1 MIKIA
6 PSILASDFGA
16 LRNDVIAIEKAG
28 ADWAH
33 IDIMDGHFVPNLSMG
48 PDIVKAIRGES
59 GLFFD
64 CHLMVTDPKMFVEPF
79 VKAGAELITFHAECV
94 EDMDSLIDYIH
105 SFGVKAAVA
114 IKPATSEEVL
124 FPVLHKLD
132 MVLVMSVVPGFGGQK
147 FMPEV
152 LDKVRNIRAHE
163 HGKNIDIQMD
173 AVNRDIYWL
182 ETASPIKKPDDI
194 NILDISQTIVKEY
207 FNMLMIIDGSKMDVS
222 FDEMVNSL
230 DEIGEE
236 LGMSIKCQRE
246 EIFTKMHRI

>member
-16 LRNDVIAIEKAG
+16 LRDDVLAIEKAG
-28 ADWAH
+28 AEWAH

-48 PDIVKAIRGES
+48 PDIVKSIREAS

-64 CHLMVTDPKMFVEPF
+64 CHLMVENPRMFVEPF
-79 VKAGAELITFHAECV
+79 VKAGAELITFHQECV
-94 EDMDSLIDYIH
+94 QDLDELIDYIH

-114 IKPATSEEVL
+114 IKPATSEETI

-152 LDKVRNIRAHE
+152 LDKVRNIRAHKD
-163 HGKNIDIQMD
+163 GKNIDIQMD
-173 AVNRDIYWL
+173 GGINA
-182 ETASPIKKPDDI
+182 ETARLAAKAGVNVFVAGSAVFAKPPYVE
-194 NILDISQTIVKEY
+194 TIAQIRK
-207 FNMLMIIDGSKMDVS
+207 NA
-222 FDEMVNSL
+222 
-230 DEIGEE
+230 EE
-236 LGMSIKCQRE
+236 NYNG
-246 EIFTKMHRI
+246 

>member
-16 LRNDVIAIEKAG
+16 LREDTIAIEKAG

-48 PDIVKAIRGES
+48 PDIVKSIREDS
-59 GLFFD
+59 KLFFD
-64 CHLMVTDPKMFVEPF
+64 CHLMVENPRMFVEPF
-79 VKAGAELITFHAECV
+79 IKAGAELITFHAECV
-94 EDMDSLIDYIH
+94 EDMDELIDYIH

-124 FPVLHKLD
+124 FPILHKLD

-152 LDKVRNIRAHE
+152 LDKVRNIRAHKD
-163 HGKNIDIQMD
+163 GKDIDIQMD
-173 AVNRDIYWL
+173 GGINA
-182 ETASPIKKPDDI
+182 ETAALAAAAGVNVLVAGSAVFAKPPYIDTIAAIRKSAEESI
-194 NILDISQTIVKEY
+194 N
-207 FNMLMIIDGSKMDVS
+207 G
-222 FDEMVNSL
+222 
-230 DEIGEE
+230 
-236 LGMSIKCQRE
+236 
-246 EIFTKMHRI
+246 

>member
-16 LRNDVIAIEKAG
+16 LRDDVLAIEKAG
-28 ADWAH
+28 AEWAH

-48 PDIVKAIRGES
+48 PDIVKSIREAS

-64 CHLMVTDPKMFVEPF
+64 CHLMVENPRMFVEPF
-79 VKAGAELITFHAECV
+79 VKAGAELITFHQECV
-94 EDMDSLIDYIH
+94 EDLDELIDYIH

-114 IKPATSEEVL
+114 IKPATSEETI

-152 LDKVRNIRAHE
+152 LDKVRNIRAHKD
-163 HGKNIDIQMD
+163 GKNIDIQMD
-173 AVNRDIYWL
+173 GGINA
-182 ETASPIKKPDDI
+182 ETAALAAKAGVNVFVAGSAVFAKPPYVE
-194 NILDISQTIVKEY
+194 TIAQIRK
-207 FNMLMIIDGSKMDVS
+207 NA
-222 FDEMVNSL
+222 
-230 DEIGEE
+230 EE
-236 LGMSIKCQRE
+236 NYNG
-246 EIFTKMHRI
+246 

>member
-16 LRNDVIAIEKAG
+16 LREDVLAIEKAG
-28 ADWAH
+28 AHWAH

-48 PDIVKAIRGES
+48 PDIVKSIREAS

-64 CHLMVTDPKMFVEPF
+64 CHLMVENPRMFVEPF
-79 VKAGAELITFHAECV
+79 VKAGAELITFHQECV
-94 EDMDSLIDYIH
+94 EDMDELIDYIH

-114 IKPATSEEVL
+114 IKPATSEETL

-173 AVNRDIYWL
+173 GGINA
-182 ETASPIKKPDDI
+182 ETAALAAEAGVNVFVAGSAVFAKPPYTETI
-194 NILDISQTIVKEY
+194 AAILKSA
-207 FNMLMIIDGSKMDVS
+207 
-222 FDEMVNSL
+222 
-230 DEIGEE
+230 EE
-236 LGMSIKCQRE
+236 NYNG
-246 EIFTKMHRI
+246 

>member
-16 LRNDVIAIEKAG
+16 LREDVLAIEKAG
-28 ADWAH
+28 AEWAH

-48 PDIVKAIRGES
+48 PDIVKSIREAS

-64 CHLMVTDPKMFVEPF
+64 CHLMVENPRMFVEPF
-79 VKAGAELITFHAECV
+79 VKAGAELITFHQECV
-94 EDMDSLIDYIH
+94 EDLDELIDYIH

-114 IKPATSEEVL
+114 IKPATSEETI

-152 LDKVRNIRAHE
+152 LDKAKNIRAHKD
-163 HGKNIDIQMD
+163 GKNIDIQMD
-173 AVNRDIYWL
+173 GGINA
-182 ETASPIKKPDDI
+182 ETAALAAKAGVNVFVAGSAVFAKPPYVE
-194 NILDISQTIVKEY
+194 TIAQIRK
-207 FNMLMIIDGSKMDVS
+207 NA
-222 FDEMVNSL
+222 
-230 DEIGEE
+230 EE
-236 LGMSIKCQRE
+236 NYNG
-246 EIFTKMHRI
+246 

>member
-16 LRNDVIAIEKAG
+16 LREDVLAIEKAG

-48 PDIVKAIRGES
+48 PDIVKSIRKDS
-59 GLFFD
+59 KLFFD
-64 CHLMVTDPKMFVEPF
+64 CHLMVDDPKFFVEPF
-79 VKAGAELITFHAECV
+79 VKAGAEMITFHAECV
-94 EDMDSLIDYIH
+94 NDMEGLIDYIH

-152 LDKVRNIRAHE
+152 LDKVRNIRAHKD
-163 HGKNIDIQMD
+163 GKTIDIQMD
-173 AVNRDIYWL
+173 GGINAETGALAAEAGVNVLVAGSAVFAKPPYA
-182 ETASPIKKPDDI
+182 ETIALIRKNAEEK
-194 NILDISQTIVKEY
+194 
-207 FNMLMIIDGSKMDVS
+207 FNG
-222 FDEMVNSL
+222 
-230 DEIGEE
+230 
-236 LGMSIKCQRE
+236 
-246 EIFTKMHRI
+246 

>member
-16 LRNDVIAIEKAG
+16 LREDVLAIEKAG
-28 ADWAH
+28 AHWAH

-48 PDIVKAIRGES
+48 PDIVKSIREAS

-64 CHLMVTDPKMFVEPF
+64 CHLMVENPRMFVEPF
-79 VKAGAELITFHAECV
+79 IKAGAELITFHQECV
-94 EDMDSLIDYIH
+94 DDMDELIDYIH

-114 IKPATSEEVL
+114 IKPATSEETL
-124 FPVLHKLD
+124 FHVLHKLD

-173 AVNRDIYWL
+173 GGINA
-182 ETASPIKKPDDI
+182 ETAALAAAAGVNVLVAGSAVFAKPPYTETI
-194 NILDISQTIVKEY
+194 AAILKSA
-207 FNMLMIIDGSKMDVS
+207 
-222 FDEMVNSL
+222 
-230 DEIGEE
+230 EE
-236 LGMSIKCQRE
+236 NYNG
-246 EIFTKMHRI
+246 

>member
-16 LRNDVIAIEKAG
+16 LREDTIAIEKAG

-48 PDIVKAIRGES
+48 PDIVKSIRNDS
-59 GLFFD
+59 KLFFD
-64 CHLMVTDPKMFVEPF
+64 CHLMVENPRMFVEPF
-79 VKAGAELITFHAECV
+79 IKAGAELITFHAECE
-94 EDMDSLIDYIH
+94 EDMNELIDYIH

-152 LDKVRNIRAHE
+152 LDKVRNIRAHKD
-163 HGKNIDIQMD
+163 GRDIDIQMD
-173 AVNRDIYWL
+173 GGINA
-182 ETASPIKKPDDI
+182 ETAALAAAAGVNVFVAGSAVFAKPPYI
-194 NILDISQTIVKEY
+194 ETIAAIRKSAEES
-207 FNMLMIIDGSKMDVS
+207 FNG
-222 FDEMVNSL
+222 
-230 DEIGEE
+230 
-236 LGMSIKCQRE
+236 
-246 EIFTKMHRI
+246 

>member
-16 LRNDVIAIEKAG
+16 LREDVIAIEKAG
-28 ADWAH
+28 AEWAH

-48 PDIVKAIRGES
+48 PDIVKSIREAS

-64 CHLMVTDPKMFVEPF
+64 CHLMVENPRMFVEPF
-79 VKAGAELITFHAECV
+79 VKAGAELITFHQECV
-94 EDMDSLIDYIH
+94 EDMDELIDYIH

-114 IKPATSEEVL
+114 IKPATSEETI

-152 LDKVRNIRAHE
+152 LDKVKNIRAHKD
-163 HGKNIDIQMD
+163 GKNIDIQMD
-173 AVNRDIYWL
+173 GGINA
-182 ETASPIKKPDDI
+182 ETACLAAKAGVNVFVAGSAVFAKPP
-194 NILDISQTIVKEY
+194 SVETIAAIRK
-207 FNMLMIIDGSKMDVS
+207 NA
-222 FDEMVNSL
+222 
-230 DEIGEE
+230 EE
-236 LGMSIKCQRE
+236 NYNG
-246 EIFTKMHRI
+246 

>member
-6 PSILASDFGA
+6 PSILASDFGS

-48 PDIVKAIRGES
+48 PDIVKAIRGDS

-152 LDKVRNIRAHE
+152 LDKVRNIRSHE

-173 AVNRDIYWL
+173 GGINA
-182 ETASPIKKPDDI
+182 ETAALAAEAGVNVLVAGSAVFAKP
-194 NILDISQTIVKEY
+194 LY
-207 FNMLMIIDGSKMDVS
+207 
-222 FDEMVNSL
+222 DEMISL
-230 DEIGEE
+230 IRKNAEE
-236 LGMSIKCQRE
+236 KYNG
-246 EIFTKMHRI
+246 

>member
-28 ADWAH
+28 ADWVH

-48 PDIVKAIRGES
+48 PDTVKAIRGDS

-64 CHLMVTDPKMFVEPF
+64 CHLMVSDPKMFVEPF
-79 VKAGAELITFHAECV
+79 VKAGADLICFHAECV
-94 EDMDSLIDYIH
+94 ENLDELIDYIH

-147 FMPEV
+147 FMGEV
-152 LDKVRNIRAHE
+152 LEKVRNIRSHE

-173 AVNRDIYWL
+173 GGINAETGARAAEAGVNVLVAGSAVFANPPYD
-182 ETASPIKKPDDI
+182 ETIALIRK
-194 NILDISQTIVKEY
+194 NA
-207 FNMLMIIDGSKMDVS
+207 
-222 FDEMVNSL
+222 
-230 DEIGEE
+230 EE
-236 LGMSIKCQRE
+236 KYNG
-246 EIFTKMHRI
+246 

>member
-48 PDIVKAIRGES
+48 PDIVKAIRKDS
-59 GLFFD
+59 KLFFD

-79 VKAGAELITFHAECV
+79 VKAGAELITFHAECTD
-94 EDMDSLIDYIH
+94 DMDSLIDYIH
-105 SFGVKAAVA
+105 SFGVKASVA

-124 FPVLHKLD
+124 LPILHKLD

-152 LDKVRNIRAHE
+152 LDKVRNIRAHKD
-163 HGKNIDIQMD
+163 GKNIDIQMD
-173 AVNRDIYWL
+173 GGINA
-182 ETASPIKKPDDI
+182 ETAALAAEAGVNVLVAGSAVFAKPPYDE
-194 NILDISQTIVKEY
+194 TIAQIRK
-207 FNMLMIIDGSKMDVS
+207 NA
-222 FDEMVNSL
+222 
-230 DEIGEE
+230 EE
-236 LGMSIKCQRE
+236 KYNG
-246 EIFTKMHRI
+246 

>member
-16 LRNDVIAIEKAG
+16 LRKDVLAIEKAG
-28 ADWAH
+28 AEWAH

-48 PDIVKAIRGES
+48 PDIVKSIREAS

-64 CHLMVTDPKMFVEPF
+64 CHLMVENPRMFVEPF
-79 VKAGAELITFHAECV
+79 VKAGAELITFHQECV
-94 EDMDSLIDYIH
+94 EDMDELIDYIH

-114 IKPATSEEVL
+114 IKPATSEETI

-152 LDKVRNIRAHE
+152 LDKVKNIRAHKD
-163 HGKNIDIQMD
+163 GKNIDIQMD
-173 AVNRDIYWL
+173 GGINA
-182 ETASPIKKPDDI
+182 ETARLAAKAGVNVFVAGSAVFAKPPYVE
-194 NILDISQTIVKEY
+194 TIAQIRK
-207 FNMLMIIDGSKMDVS
+207 NA
-222 FDEMVNSL
+222 
-230 DEIGEE
+230 EE
-236 LGMSIKCQRE
+236 NYNG
-246 EIFTKMHRI
+246 

>member
-16 LRNDVIAIEKAG
+16 LREDVLAIEKAG
-28 ADWAH
+28 AEWAH

-48 PDIVKAIRGES
+48 PDIVKSIREAS

-64 CHLMVTDPKMFVEPF
+64 CHLMVENPRMFVEPF
-79 VKAGAELITFHAECV
+79 VKAGAELITFHQECV
-94 EDMDSLIDYIH
+94 EDLDELIDYIH

-114 IKPATSEEVL
+114 IKPATSEENI

-152 LDKVRNIRAHE
+152 LDKVKNIRAHKD
-163 HGKNIDIQMD
+163 GKNIDIQMD
-173 AVNRDIYWL
+173 GGINA
-182 ETASPIKKPDDI
+182 ETAALAAKAGVNVFVAGSAVFAKPPYVE
-194 NILDISQTIVKEY
+194 TIAQIRK
-207 FNMLMIIDGSKMDVS
+207 NA
-222 FDEMVNSL
+222 
-230 DEIGEE
+230 EE
-236 LGMSIKCQRE
+236 NYNG
-246 EIFTKMHRI
+246 

>member
-173 AVNRDIYWL
+173 GGINA
-182 ETASPIKKPDDI
+182 ETAALAAEAGVNVLVAGSAVFAKPP
-194 NILDISQTIVKEY
+194 Y
-207 FNMLMIIDGSKMDVS
+207 
-222 FDEMVNSL
+222 DEMISL
-230 DEIGEE
+230 IRKNAEE
-236 LGMSIKCQRE
+236 KYNG
-246 EIFTKMHRI
+246 

>member
-48 PDIVKAIRGES
+48 PDIVKAIRGDS

-163 HGKNIDIQMD
+163 HGKDIDIQMD
-173 AVNRDIYWL
+173 GGINA
-182 ETASPIKKPDDI
+182 ETAALAAEAGVNVLVAGSAVFAKPPYDET
-194 NILDISQTIVKEY
+194 ISLIRK
-207 FNMLMIIDGSKMDVS
+207 NA
-222 FDEMVNSL
+222 
-230 DEIGEE
+230 EE
-236 LGMSIKCQRE
+236 KYNG
-246 EIFTKMHRI
+246 

>member
-16 LRNDVIAIEKAG
+16 LREDVLAIEKAG
-28 ADWAH
+28 AEWAH

-48 PDIVKAIRGES
+48 PDIVKSIREAS

-64 CHLMVTDPKMFVEPF
+64 CHLMVENPRMFVEPF
-79 VKAGAELITFHAECV
+79 VKAGAELITFHQECV
-94 EDMDSLIDYIH
+94 EDMDELIDYIH

-114 IKPATSEEVL
+114 IKPATSEETI

-152 LDKVRNIRAHE
+152 LDKVRNIRAHKD
-163 HGKNIDIQMD
+163 GKNIDIQMD
-173 AVNRDIYWL
+173 GGINA
-182 ETASPIKKPDDI
+182 ETAALAAKAGVNVFVAGSAVFAKPPYVE
-194 NILDISQTIVKEY
+194 TIAQIRK
-207 FNMLMIIDGSKMDVS
+207 NA
-222 FDEMVNSL
+222 
-230 DEIGEE
+230 EE
-236 LGMSIKCQRE
+236 NYNG
-246 EIFTKMHRI
+246 

>member
-16 LRNDVIAIEKAG
+16 LREDVLAIEKAG
-28 ADWAH
+28 AAWAH

-48 PDIVKAIRGES
+48 PDIVKSIREAS

-64 CHLMVTDPKMFVEPF
+64 CHLMVENPRMFVEPF
-79 VKAGAELITFHAECV
+79 VKAGAELITFHQECV
-94 EDMDSLIDYIH
+94 QDMDELIDYIH

-114 IKPATSEEVL
+114 IKPATSEETI

-152 LDKVRNIRAHE
+152 LDKVKNIRAHKD
-163 HGKNIDIQMD
+163 GKNIDIQMD
-173 AVNRDIYWL
+173 GGINA
-182 ETASPIKKPDDI
+182 ETAALAAKAGVNVFVAGSAVFAKPPYVE
-194 NILDISQTIVKEY
+194 TIAQIRK
-207 FNMLMIIDGSKMDVS
+207 NA
-222 FDEMVNSL
+222 
-230 DEIGEE
+230 EE
-236 LGMSIKCQRE
+236 NYNG
-246 EIFTKMHRI
+246 

>member
-16 LRNDVIAIEKAG
+16 LREDVLAIEKAG
-28 ADWAH
+28 AEWAH

-48 PDIVKAIRGES
+48 PDIVKSIREAS

-64 CHLMVTDPKMFVEPF
+64 CHLMVENPRMFVEPF
-79 VKAGAELITFHAECV
+79 IKAGAELITFHQECV
-94 EDMDSLIDYIH
+94 EDMDELIDYIH

-114 IKPATSEEVL
+114 IKPATSEETI

-152 LDKVRNIRAHE
+152 LDKVKNIRAHKD
-163 HGKNIDIQMD
+163 GKNIDIQMD
-173 AVNRDIYWL
+173 GGINA
-182 ETASPIKKPDDI
+182 ETAALAAKAGVNVFVAGSAVFAKPPYVE
-194 NILDISQTIVKEY
+194 TIAQIRK
-207 FNMLMIIDGSKMDVS
+207 NA
-222 FDEMVNSL
+222 
-230 DEIGEE
+230 EE
-236 LGMSIKCQRE
+236 NYNG
-246 EIFTKMHRI
+246 